1 MIVVMQFLPYNRLV
15 VAVAGVGGG
24 FFRNRVQ
31 TLYIAGAVD
40 FLKLDYC
47 QHRRGTRGK
56 TQQGCVYVQTLT
68 IAVAVSSGP
77 GMPLAAWRTPVRQCH

>member
-24 FFRNRVQ
+24 CSFFFRNRVQ

-40 FLKLDYC
+40 FFRLDCC

-68 IAVAVSSGP
+68 IAVAVC
-77 GMPLAAWRTPVRQCH
+77 PVGRACH